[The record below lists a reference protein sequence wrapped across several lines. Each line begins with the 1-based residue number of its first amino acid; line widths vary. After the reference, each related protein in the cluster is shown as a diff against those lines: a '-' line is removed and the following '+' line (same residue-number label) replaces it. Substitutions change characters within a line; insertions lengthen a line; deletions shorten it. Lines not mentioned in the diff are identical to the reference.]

1 MHEDIMGH
9 EFPDVTDAEV
19 AVLQRLWD
27 EGPATVRRLRDAL
40 YPGGGPSEH
49 ATVHKLLERL
59 EAKGYVGRR
68 RVDGALVFAAL
79 IQRDEVLGQQ
89 LEALLDKMG
98 GGSLQ
103 PLLTNLV
110 RVKRVTADELRKL
123 LALVEKLDGEKKNK
137 KDRG

>member
-1 MHEDIMGH
+1 MDPAL
-9 EFPDVTDAEV
+9 PDVTDAEG

-27 EGPATVRRLRDAL
+27 AGPASVRKLRDAL
-40 YPGGGPSEH
+40 YPNGGASEH

-59 EAKGYVGRR
+59 EAKGYVGRAR
-68 RVDGALVFAAL
+68 GDGALVFRALVERDAAL
-79 IQRDEVLGQQ
+79 GSQ
-89 LEALLDKMG
+89 LEALLDKLC

-110 RVKRVTADELRKL
+110 RVKRVTADELREL
-123 LALVEKLDGEKKNK
+123 LAVVEDLERKKKAK